1 MLNQEAVW
9 SLEKS
14 YNQLGTR
21 FLISLWMQG
30 HLRMWLKGLLSTPS
44 QRRAREAGAGQ
55 VGNTSG
61 LLEAMWLPLLSDH
74 RLVRDWLGASL

>member
-1 MLNQEAVW
+1 
-9 SLEKS
+9 
-14 YNQLGTR
+14 
-21 FLISLWMQG
+21 
-30 HLRMWLKGLLSTPS
+30 MWLKGLLSTSS
-44 QRRAREAGAGQ
+44 QGRARKAGAGQ